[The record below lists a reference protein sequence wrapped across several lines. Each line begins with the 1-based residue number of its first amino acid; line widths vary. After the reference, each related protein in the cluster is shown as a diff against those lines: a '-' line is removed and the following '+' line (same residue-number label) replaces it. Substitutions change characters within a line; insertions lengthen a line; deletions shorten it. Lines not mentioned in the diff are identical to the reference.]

1 MFRFRCFAPITGG
14 RVSDIVNQE
23 SKRAGRKDL
32 LPLSKEE
39 DKIEQFAED
48 YKDTINVDD
57 AYKKFIANWNQAK
70 DKAADPSTK
79 QRIPVLC
86 GVLFKSFS
94 DDFFKAACSKL
105 VWSILVIFSIWFFVF
120 NILDFIKLKRKDPEA
135 AEAKGNYEYYMIAG
149 FFATMYL
156 LSIGIQQMG
165 IYASIMG
172 SKVKASL
179 TTAIFK
185 KMTTRDGYGSKSD
198 VVSLVAKDVEKL
210 SEACLS
216 IQYLWSGIFETIAV
230 YAVLLNLLGSTILPG
245 LGLMCVFMPLQYC
258 LGLIIAF
265 KKKDLNKVS
274 SHRISLMEEILRG
287 IKLIKIYGWEASFFK
302 NLNSIRAEEAVMLDK
317 INRIKSAILG
327 MVFCL
332 PPLMSMVVFGAQE
345 ATGEIESVVVFT
357 ALSFFNTLRVPFSK
371 LPKSLRDVLDGISC
385 LERIQAFLLEPDL
398 PAKDAIEEKLE
409 GKVQGIRIEN
419 ASLSYGLDAK
429 LVLKNINLNIPQGS
443 LVMVAGPVASGK
455 SNLLKSILGELT
467 LRSGTCAMP
476 ASKAYVPQTPWTA
489 LGTVR
494 DNIVFGKE
502 FDEDLYHQ
510 VRCFCICMLRR
521 NGRCTILTNASKSP
535 YFSH

>member
-1 MFRFRCFAPITGG
+1 MCRFRCFAPITGG

-32 LPLSKEE
+32 IPLSKEE
-39 DKIEQFAED
+39 DKVEQFAEEF
-48 YKDTINVDD
+48 KDAIDVED
-57 AYKKFIANWNQAK
+57 AYKKFVANWEQAK
-70 DKAADPSTK
+70 VKAADPSTK
-79 QRIPVLC
+79 RRIPVLC

-105 VWSILVIFSIWFFVF
+105 VWSVLVIFSIQFFVF
-120 NILDFIKLKRKDPEA
+120 GILDFIKLKNKNPAA
-135 AEAKGNYEYYMIAG
+135 AEAKGNYEFYMIIG

-165 IYASIMG
+165 MYASIMG
-172 SKVKASL
+172 AKVKAAL

-185 KMTTRDGYGSKSD
+185 KMIARDGYGSKSD
-198 VVSLVAKDVEKL
+198 VVSLVAKDAEKL
-210 SEACLS
+210 AEACLS

-230 YAVLLNLLGSTILPG
+230 YAVLAYSLGSTILPG

-287 IKLIKIYGWEASFFK
+287 IKLIKIYGWEESFFK
-302 NLNSIRAEEAVMLDK
+302 NLNLIRAEEAVMLGK

-332 PPLMSMVVFGAQE
+332 PPLMAMVVFGVQE
-345 ATGEIESVVVFT
+345 ATGKIESVVVFT

-371 LPKSLRDVLDGISC
+371 LPKSLRDVLDGVSC

-398 PAKDAIEEKLE
+398 PAKDASEAKLS
-409 GKVQGIRIEN
+409 GKVQGIQLEN
-419 ASLSYGLDAK
+419 ASMSYGLDAK
-429 LVLKNINLNIPQGS
+429 LVLTKINVKIPQGS

-455 SNLLKSILGELT
+455 SNLLKSMLGELT
-467 LRSGTCAMP
+467 IRNGFCSVPEA
-476 ASKAYVPQTPWTA
+476 KAYVPQTPWTA

-510 VRCFCICMLRR
+510 VCCR
-521 NGRCTILTNASKSP
+521 GRTI
-535 YFSH
+535 F

>member
-1 MFRFRCFAPITGG
+1 MFRCFAGITGG
-14 RVSDIVNQE
+14 RVSDIITQE
-23 SKRAGRKDL
+23 SKRAGSKDL
-32 LPLSKEE
+32 IPLSKEE
-39 DKIEQFAED
+39 DKIEKFAED
-48 YKDTINVDD
+48 YKDAIDVDD
-57 AYKKFIANWNQAK
+57 AYRRFIANWNQAK
-70 DKAADPSTK
+70 AKAADPSTK

-86 GVLFKSFS
+86 SVLFKSFS
-94 DDFFKAACSKL
+94 DDFFKSACSKL
-105 VWSILVIFSIWFFVF
+105 VWSVLVIFSIQFFVF
-120 NILDFIKLKRKDPEA
+120 EILDFIKLKRKNPDA
-135 AEAKGNYEYYMIAG
+135 ADAKGNYPYYMIIG
-149 FFATMYL
+149 FFATMYT

-165 IYASIMG
+165 MYASIMG
-172 SKVKASL
+172 SKVKAAL

-185 KMTTRDGYGSKSD
+185 KMIARDGYGSKSD
-198 VVSLVAKDVEKL
+198 VVSLVAKDTEKL
-210 SEACLS
+210 AEACLS

-230 YAVLLNLLGSTILPG
+230 YAVLAYSLGSTILPG

-274 SHRISLMEEILRG
+274 SRRISLMEEILRG
-287 IKLIKIYGWEASFFK
+287 IKLIKIYGWEQSFFK
-302 NLNSIRAEEAVMLDK
+302 NLNLIRAEEAVMLGR

-332 PPLMSMVVFGAQE
+332 PPLMAMVVFGTQE
-345 ATGEIESVVVFT
+345 ATGKIESVVVFT

-398 PAKDAIEEKLE
+398 PSKDASEEKLA
-409 GKVQGIRIEN
+409 GRVQGIRMEK

-429 LVLKNINLNIPQGS
+429 LVLSNISLNIPQGS

-455 SNLLKSILGELT
+455 SNLLKSMLGELT
-467 LRSGTCAMP
+467 LRSGACSVP

-502 FDEDLYHQ
+502 FDDDLYHQ
-510 VRCFCICMLRR
+510 VRCHSGGDIDKCYL
-521 NGRCTILTNASKSP
+521 AA
-535 YFSH
+535 H